1 MTVKMS
7 AKQIKDHFGAFVE
20 TARREPVIHTHH
32 GREVLVTMSVEKARE
47 HEILPRPKSDQ
58 VPAKRNALLD
68 LIGVGRKYSI
78 YKSGE
83 DVDRAIRK
91 MRDEGP

>member
-1 MTVKMS
+1 MS

-20 TARREPVIHTHH
+20 TARREPVVHTHH

-47 HEILPRPKSDQ
+47 HDILPSQTSVEPP
-58 VPAKRNALLD
+58 VPVKRNALLD